1 MLISIGLSRNLNS
14 STHHYGPLAPLAE
27 SGVSHTGHS
36 VVELTLHDSPEVI
49 MIIMMIDID
58 DGHIPPEVVEAGEVS
73 PLPGRA
79 QDPEDVL
86 GAVQVDQQAQAV
98 VRLLSGK
105 VRGIKYEV
113 LYNLFL
119 VLPQA

>member
-49 MIIMMIDID
+49 MIIMMILMMVTF
-58 DGHIPPEVVEAGEVS
+58 HLRSSRLEKYPRSLVVPRTLKMYS
-73 PLPGRA
+73 
-79 QDPEDVL
+79 VL
-86 GAVQVDQQAQAV
+86 S
-98 VRLLSGK
+98 RLTSRL
-105 VRGIKYEV
+105 R
-113 LYNLFL
+113 LW
-119 VLPQA
+119 